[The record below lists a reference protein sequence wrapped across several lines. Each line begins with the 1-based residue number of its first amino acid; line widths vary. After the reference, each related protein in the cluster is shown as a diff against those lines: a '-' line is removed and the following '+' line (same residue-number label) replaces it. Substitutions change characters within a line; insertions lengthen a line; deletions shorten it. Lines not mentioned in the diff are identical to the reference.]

1 MTASKFKDKL
11 HLIKRELIS
20 PSEKEL
26 LAGNKKQVGSCVSIH
41 LEVSGTGDHF
51 KRGEIRNPVLKRE
64 GNVNWQGKES
74 DMFTGFPHTLLH
86 RVVPFTRVFERPLQA
101 LDFSATKTLQ
111 RAAIPPPPRRP
122 AATGKV

>member
-1 MTASKFKDKL
+1 MD
-11 HLIKRELIS
+11 
-20 PSEKEL
+20 
-26 LAGNKKQVGSCVSIH
+26 
-41 LEVSGTGDHF
+41 

-74 DMFTGFPHTLLH
+74 DMFTGFPNTLLH
-86 RVVPFTRVFERPLQA
+86 RVVTPYRVFEGPLQA
-101 LDFSATKTLQ
+101 LDFSAVKTLQ